1 MTYAHITHIDQVRE
15 AIEGN
20 EAFYIADKGD
30 YLVVNYVSIITAF
43 PPLTDGEHAKIMRE
57 LRGITF
63 CAKTGEVLR
72 RPLHKFF
79 NYNQTAENHESI
91 LDAKKIVAVYDKLD
105 GSMCAPFFLNGEL
118 RWGSK
123 MGLTHI
129 APDMEAF
136 VERSEVLSTVPNSKK
151 MVKHYIDFA
160 GRMLIH
166 ENMTPIF
173 EYMAPKHRIVVDH
186 KNETMVL
193 LACRD
198 RNTGEYMSYDHM
210 KSLADCFSIPVVRR
224 WDIDADKSLISQVH
238 ELEGA
243 EGVVVEY
250 DDGTRVK
257 VKSLWYMD
265 LHKNREAIAKE
276 KYVVG
281 LILNDR
287 IDDALGLVPDHVK
300 PKLESYTEAFLKAF
314 TVKEFEVLTAVTE
327 ALNKHETKKDIAL
340 DSTLDHNVRWICF
353 KLFDLKDSKA
363 DTILDLFKGI
373 VLKMTTKSDTDFD
386 KECRKG
392 IFGDALPT
400 WNIWDGTE
408 AVDEG

>member
-43 PPLTDGEHAKIMRE
+43 PPLTDGNHAKIMRE

-105 GSMCAPFFLNGEL
+105 GSMCAPFMLNGEI

-136 VERSEVLSTVPNSKK
+136 VERNPQ
-151 MVKHYIDFA
+151 YAAFA
-160 GRMLIH
+160 AKFLPLGW
-166 ENMTPIF
+166 TPIF

-186 KNETMVL
+186 REEKMVL
-193 LACRD
+193 LAMRMRD
-198 RNTGEYMSYDHM
+198 SGEYLPYSNDSWCGFH
-210 KSLADCFSIPVVRR
+210 KGLVDAAAEFNIPVVRR
-224 WDIDADKSLISQVH
+224 WDIDADKSLIAQVH